1 MSSIE
6 SLYSAFLRH
15 PLISTD
21 SRKITQGCIFFALQ
35 GENFNGNAF
44 VAAALEAGA
53 AHAVA
58 DDPSLPDMPGLIRV
72 ENVLKTLQDLARHHR
87 RQFSVPVIGI
97 TGSNGKTTTKE
108 LVSAVLASHYRTH
121 FTQGNL
127 NNHIGVP
134 LTLLAMPADTE
145 VAVIEMGANKRGDV
159 AELCDIAE
167 PSHGLITNIG
177 KAHLEGFGG
186 IEGVKLGKSEMYRFL
201 EKTEGVAFLNRDEPF
216 LPDLVKG
223 VKKVIPYAKAERLT
237 GEPGIL
243 EIQLL
248 AEQPFLKVAFLSS
261 AREEVRAF
269 SQLIGCYNFGNIA
282 TAIALGKY
290 FKVPAQKIKEAVEAY
305 APSNLRSQI
314 IPKGSNTVI
323 MDAYNANPT
332 SMRNALLTF
341 AAMGAAHRVAI
352 LGDML
357 ELGEAALPEH
367 QAILALAL
375 EKGFDQVILVGPIF
389 GSLSRPAQALHFPN
403 QEELAAWLQAHPFS
417 NANILLKGSR
427 RIGLERLIG
436 AIA

>member
-6 SLYSAFLRH
+6 SLYNIFLRH
-15 PLISTD
+15 PLVCTD
-21 SRKITQGCIFFALQ
+21 SRKITPGCLFFALR
-35 GENFNGNAF
+35 GDTFDGNAF
-44 VAAALEAGA
+44 AAAALEAGA
-53 AHAVA
+53 AHAIA
-58 DDPSLPDMPGLIRV
+58 DDPSLPNMPGLIRV
-72 ENVLKTLQDLARHHR
+72 DNVLKTLQDLARHHR

-121 FTQGNL
+121 FTRGNL

-145 VAVIEMGANKRGDV
+145 VAVIEMGANKRGDI

-201 EKTEGVAFLNRDEPF
+201 EKTEGVVFLNRDEPF
-216 LPDLVKG
+216 LPELAQG
-223 VKKVIPYAKAERLT
+223 VRKVIQYGKTERLT
-237 GEPGIL
+237 GEPGAL

-248 AEQPFLKVAFLSS
+248 AGQPFLEVAFLSAS
-261 AREEVRAF
+261 QEEVRVY
-269 SQLIGCYNFGNIA
+269 SQLIGLYNFGNIA

-290 FKVPAQKIKEAVEAY
+290 FKTPAQKIKEAIEAY

-314 IPKGSNTVI
+314 ISKGANTVI

-341 AAMGAAHRVAI
+341 AGMETSQRVAI

-357 ELGEAALPEH
+357 ELGEAALTEH
-367 QAILALAL
+367 QMILNLAL
-375 EKGFDQVILVGPIF
+375 EKGFEQVILVGPIF
-389 GSLSRPAQALHFPN
+389 GALDKPGRVLHFST
-403 QEELAAWLQAHPFS
+403 QEELADWLRAHPF
-417 NANILLKGSR
+417 AKAHILLKGSR
-427 RIGLERLIG
+427 RIGLERLLEVI
-436 AIA
+436 